1 MQAVYIESH
10 GGPEVLT
17 LGNRPDPIVQPHEV
31 KVRVRAT
38 SLNRLDLYT
47 RAGDRALQLDMDRKS
62 MEAME
67 GYRPAAEQ
75 MICADQDVQVGF
87 LEAEVL
93 EEWREWVRRFMGWEF
108 SWDRLKRA
116 LNRMYRDDDDVQQA
130 VDRFLQGMPHSLER
144 VYEKIPE
151 EKLDAYQQRVL
162 EATVAQA
169 REYMSGT

>member
-1 MQAVYIESH
+1 HLVAD
-10 GGPEVLT
+10 EVWIT
-17 LGNRPDPIVQPHEV
+17 TMFRPHFDNQNRITGNEV
-31 KVRVRAT
+31 EAHIW
-38 SLNRLDLYT
+38 
-47 RAGDRALQLDMDRKS
+47 DRALQLDMDRKS

-116 LNRMYRDDDDVQQA
+116 LNRIYRDDDDVQQT
-130 VDRFLQGMPHSLER
+130 VDRFLQGMPHSLEQ

-151 EKLDAYQQRVL
+151 EKLDVYQQKVL
-162 EATVAQA
+162 EATVVQA